1 MLRKIADKRNYII
14 LFIIIILSLFIFWHK
29 DVEHLKTFYYF
40 DETLTY
46 KIYTN
51 KNTDKIF
58 KDIDKIYQKF
68 NNKSNREYINL
79 LKYGKSLYKKSQG
92 LIDISSG
99 KLLEKIQNG
108 EAYKFAT
115 KINELNFEDEK
126 TLKDLRIICRKII
139 SINILSI

>member
-58 KDIDKIYQKF
+58 KDI
-68 NNKSNREYINL
+68 E
-79 LKYGKSLYKKSQG
+79 KKSG
-92 LIDISSG
+92 F
-99 KLLEKIQNG
+99 N
-108 EAYKFAT
+108 
-115 KINELNFEDEK
+115 
-126 TLKDLRIICRKII
+126 
-139 SINILSI
+139 